1 MNADGRSSCT
11 FTPHAEDILS
21 GTPDDDLIFTVP
33 SSDKE
38 SGKQGNAGVFRVLG
52 IDPGLATTGYG
63 VIEKKGMKTVALI
76 HGVIR
81 TPGDGSTGLPGRLL
95 IIYDAVSLLI
105 RTYHPDHVA
114 MEQLFFSK
122 NRTSGIFVSEARGV
136 IALAIEQYGLPLSEY
151 TPNQVKQAVTG
162 SGKADK
168 KQVQVMIQ
176 RILGLAQL
184 PRPDDAADGL
194 SLALCHLNTMRCPR

>member
-1 MNADGRSSCT
+1 LNLFVSLSKGSSAI
-11 FTPHAEDILS
+11 PAKPGS
-21 GTPDDDLIFTVP
+21 
-33 SSDKE
+33 
-38 SGKQGNAGVFRVLG
+38 FRVLG

-63 VIEKKGMKTVALI
+63 VIEKKGMNMTALT

-81 TPGDGSTGLPGRLL
+81 TAGADAHDLPKRLVV
-95 IIYDAVSLLI
+95 IYDAISLLI
-105 RTYHPDHVA
+105 DTYRPDQVA
-114 MEQLFFSK
+114 MEHLFFSK

-136 IALAIEQYGLPLSEY
+136 IALAIAQGRVPLYEY

-168 KQVQVMIQ
+168 KQVQTMIQ
-176 RILGLAQL
+176 RILGLPEP

-194 SLALCHLNTMRCPR
+194 SLALCHLNTMRCMR